1 MKHNPVN
8 LHHLDAVRRLP
19 ATTAASPGDNV
30 HQRQTEDVYAQSRT
44 ITAWQQI
51 YDQVSPGHFNG
62 ELQEILLDGI
72 QLCHEYT
79 SLALRQSCMVWPDSF
94 WFGIPARHVG
104 TGFIG
109 SHPISNNAI
118 AVSPGGKEFELNT
131 PDDYAILGVV
141 VSRDELLQYTDVLE
155 QPEHLTRLLAQSATL
170 LVEPRRREIFWSFVR
185 EALWYGGHE
194 PQRLRHSNAVK
205 VLKHNL
211 LTTVISFLESAQ
223 PAVAGTAHTDKRI
236 GYRSLIGH
244 AREYVL
250 SQQSE
255 PVTVLD
261 LCRRLHVSR
270 RTLQNA
276 FCDVM
281 GCGPNAWLKMIRLN
295 AVRRELVSPYSRH
308 RTVQDAAMQW
318 GFWHLSQFA
327 CDYQRLFD
335 EKPSVTLKSR
345 LAG

>member
-8 LHHLDAVRRLP
+8 LHHLDVVRRLP
-19 ATTAASPGDNV
+19 PTAAVPTGDNV
-30 HQRQTEDVYAQSRT
+30 HQRQTQDVYAQSRT

-94 WFGIPARHVG
+94 WFGIPSRHAG
-104 TGFIG
+104 MGFIG
-109 SHPISNNAI
+109 SHPINSSAI

-131 PDDYAILGVV
+131 PDDYAIFGVV
-141 VSRDELLQYTDVLE
+141 ISRDELLQYTDVLE
-155 QPEHLTRLLAQSATL
+155 EPEHLTRLIAQSATL
-170 LVEPRRREIFWSFVR
+170 LVEPRQREALWSFVR
-185 EALWYGGHE
+185 EALWYGCKE
-194 PQRLRHSNAVK
+194 PQRLQHSNAAK

-211 LTTVISFLESAQ
+211 LTTVISFLENAR
-223 PAVAGTAHTDKRI
+223 PAGAKTGQTDKHI
-236 GYRSLIGH
+236 GYRSLIGR

-281 GCGPNAWLKMIRLN
+281 GYGPNAWLKMIRLN
-295 AVRRELVSPYSRH
+295 AVRRELISPYSPH
-308 RTVQDAAMQW
+308 HTVQDAAMQW
-318 GFWHLSQFA
+318 GFWHQSQFA

-335 EKPSVTLKSR
+335 EKPSATLKSR
-345 LAG
+345 LAS

>member
-8 LHHLDAVRRLP
+8 LHHLDTEHRLP
-19 ATTAASPGDNV
+19 ATTLIPLDDSV
-30 HQRQTEDVYAQSRT
+30 HQRQTQDVYAQSRT
-44 ITAWQQI
+44 ITDWQQI
-51 YDQVSPGHFNG
+51 YDQVSPGHFKG
-62 ELQEILLDGI
+62 ELREILLDGI
-72 QLCHEYT
+72 QICHEYT
-79 SLALRQSCMVWPDSF
+79 NLALRQSCMIWPDAF
-94 WFGIPARHVG
+94 WFGIPARHAG

-109 SHPISNNAI
+109 SHPISDNAI

-131 PDDYAILGVV
+131 PDDYAILGVAI
-141 VSRDELLQYTDVLE
+141 SRDELLQYTDVLE
-155 QPEHLTRLLAQSATL
+155 EPEQLTRLLAQSTTL
-170 LVEPRRREIFWSFVR
+170 LVEPHRREILWSFVR
-185 EALWYGGHE
+185 EALWYGCNE
-194 PQRLRHSNAVK
+194 PQRLQHSNSAK

-223 PAVAGTAHTDKRI
+223 PADVSPSHTNKRI
-236 GYRSLIGH
+236 GYRSLIGR

-295 AVRRELVSPYSRH
+295 AVRRELVSPYSH
-308 RTVQDAAMQW
+308 HHTVQDAAMQW

-327 CDYQRLFD
+327 TDYQRLFN
-335 EKPSVTLKSR
+335 EKPSVTLKAR